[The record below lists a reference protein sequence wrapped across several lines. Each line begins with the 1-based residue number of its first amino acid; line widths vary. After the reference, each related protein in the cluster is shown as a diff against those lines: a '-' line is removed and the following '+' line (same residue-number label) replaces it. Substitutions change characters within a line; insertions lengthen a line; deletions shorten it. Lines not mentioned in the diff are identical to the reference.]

1 MLHARTQVR
10 KKEMDPEPSP
20 PTPSRPERH
29 QRVVVDSSPKA
40 SSMSRFQDSVKEVRE
55 SVQKALHL
63 LREMSRTSTDSEFK
77 SATEMFQTSI
87 RDANH
92 EIQRMST
99 SSVRDSFASSISSP
113 VGDLN
118 VEAILDKYS
127 DRLMEKLERKMAMKK
142 MKEEEDGN

>member
-1 MLHARTQVR
+1 
-10 KKEMDPEPSP
+10 
-20 PTPSRPERH
+20 
-29 QRVVVDSSPKA
+29 
-40 SSMSRFQDSVKEVRE
+40 
-55 SVQKALHL
+55 
-63 LREMSRTSTDSEFK
+63 MSRTSTDSEFK

-99 SSVRDSFASSISSP
+99 SSVRDSSASSISSP

-142 MKEEEDGN
+142 MREEDGN

>member
-1 MLHARTQVR
+1 
-10 KKEMDPEPSP
+10 MDPEPSP

-99 SSVRDSFASSISSP
+99 SSVRDSSASSISSP

-142 MKEEEDGN
+142 MREEDGN